1 MAGLGSYG
9 LESYY
14 LEEHFLIKEQLAEVI
29 TEALKSAKNSGVL
42 ALETIP
48 DVTLE
53 MPKSR
58 AHGDWAT
65 GVALG
70 LARTLGM
77 PPREVA
83 QIIVGLLPVGGDSMI
98 AKADIAGPGFINLT
112 LRPDWLGDILRRVEA
127 QGGRFGHSDTGAGQS
142 VVIEFVSTNPNGP
155 ITVAGGRNA
164 AIGDTIASLLT
175 ATGWKVS
182 REYYIN
188 DALNSVQMNNF
199 GKSVF
204 FRYRELLGH
213 PGEEW
218 DEMYRGE
225 YVADVA
231 REVLSQGTQY
241 ENADIDDPE
250 TTHIFRE
257 LSEAGMVAQQKLDLE
272 AFGVTFD
279 TWFSEATLHA
289 DGRVQSAIEEV
300 TRRGFT
306 YEKDGAL
313 WLKATEFGDDKDR
326 VLMRA
331 DGTPTYIAGDLAYH
345 KDKFDRG
352 FDRAINVWGADHAG
366 YVSRTKA
373 GIAALGY
380 DPNRLYVLLYQLV
393 NIVKDGEVVMS
404 SKRKG
409 NILELKADLIDEIGK
424 DAARFFFLMRSPHSA
439 LDIDINLAK
448 KTEKDNPVYYVQ
460 YAYARIAQAIQ
471 KAREEKGVAV
481 PPSAEADLSLLTED
495 TEVALIK
502 KLSELPDE
510 IALAATEYAPQ
521 RLVQYARDLAAVF
534 HSFYD
539 AGNRSPALRVV
550 CDDPETL
557 KARLVLVAATQT
569 VLRNTLALLGL
580 SAPERM

>member
-1 MAGLGSYG
+1 M
-9 LESYY
+9 
-14 LEEHFLIKEQLAEVI
+14 IKEQLAEVI
-29 TEALKSAKNSGVL
+29 LEALKIAKSNGTF
-42 ALETIP
+42 ALETLP
-48 DVTLE
+48 EVTLE
-53 MPKSR
+53 MPKSK

-77 PPREVA
+77 PSRDVA
-83 QIIVGLLPVGGDSMI
+83 ATIVSLLPIGGDSLI

-112 LRPDWLGDILRRVEA
+112 LRSDWLADILRRIEA
-127 QGGRFGHSDTGAGQS
+127 QGAAFGQSHSGAGLS
-142 VVIEFVSTNPNGP
+142 VVVEFVSTNPNGP

-164 AIGDTIASLLT
+164 AIGDTMASLLT
-175 ATGWKVS
+175 ATGFKVS

-213 PGEEW
+213 IGQEW

-231 REVLSQGTQY
+231 REVLEKDGTAY

-257 LSEAGMVAQQKLDLE
+257 LSEAGMIAQQKTDLE
-272 AFGVTFD
+272 AFGVVFD
-279 TWFSEATLHA
+279 TWFSESTLHS
-289 DGRVQSAIEEV
+289 DGRVKAAIDEV
-300 TRRGFT
+300 TSRGFT

-366 YVSRTKA
+366 YISRTKA

-409 NILELKADLIDEIGK
+409 NILELKADLIEEIGK
-424 DAARFFFLMRSPHSA
+424 DAARFFFLMRSPHST

-471 KAREEKGVAV
+471 KARDEKNVAV
-481 PPSAEADLSLLTED
+481 PLAADADLSLLTEE
-495 TEVALIK
+495 TEATLIK

-510 IALAATEYAPQ
+510 IALSAAEYAPQ

-557 KARLVLVAATQT
+557 KARLVLVSATQT
-569 VLRNTLALLGL
+569 VLRNTLSLLGL

>member
-1 MAGLGSYG
+1 M
-9 LESYY
+9 
-14 LEEHFLIKEQLAEVI
+14 IKEQLAELI
-29 TEALKSAKNSGVL
+29 TQALEDAKANGEL
-42 ALETIP
+42 ALDAMP
-48 DVTLE
+48 AVTLE
-53 MPKSR
+53 MPKQKS
-58 AHGDWAT
+58 HGDWAT
-65 GVALG
+65 SVALG

-77 PPREVA
+77 NPRDVA
-83 QIIVGLLPVGGDSMI
+83 EKIVGRLPVGGASII
-98 AKADIAGPGFINLT
+98 AAAEIAGPGFINLT
-112 LRPDWLGDILRRVEA
+112 LRPDWLADILRRVEA
-127 QGGRFGHSDTGAGQS
+127 AGADYGKTDTNAGKS
-142 VVIEFVSTNPNGP
+142 VVVEFVSTNPNGP

-164 AIGDTIASLLT
+164 ALGDTLASLLA
-175 ATGWKVS
+175 ATGYKVS

-199 GKSVF
+199 GLSVF

-213 PGEEW
+213 KDDEW
-218 DEMYRGE
+218 EEMYRGD
-225 YVADVA
+225 YITDVA
-231 REVLSQGTQY
+231 RRILDTHGAEF
-241 ENADIDDPE
+241 ENADRSDPQ
-250 TTHIFRE
+250 TVQTFRD
-257 LSEAGMVAQQKLDLE
+257 LSQDGMIAQQKTDLA

-289 DGRVQSAIEEV
+289 DGRVTDAIKTLTE
-300 TRRGFT
+300 RGYT

-313 WLKATEFGDDKDR
+313 WLKSTEFGDDKDR

-331 DGTPTYIAGDLAYH
+331 DGTATYIAGDVAYH

-352 FDRAINVWGADHAG
+352 FERAINVWGADHAG
-366 YVSRTKA
+366 YVARTKA
-373 GIAALGY
+373 SIAALGY
-380 DPNRLYVLLYQLV
+380 DPSRLYVLLYQLV
-393 NIVKDGEVVMS
+393 SIVKNGELVMS

-439 LDIDINLAK
+439 LDIDINLAR

-460 YAYARIAQAIQ
+460 YAHARIVQAIDR
-471 KAREEKGVAV
+471 AREEKGVSV
-481 PPSAEADLSLLTED
+481 PSAADADLSLLTED
-495 TEVALIK
+495 TETELIK
-502 KLSELPDE
+502 KLSELPQE
-510 IALAATEYAPQ
+510 IALSASEYAPQ

-557 KARLVLVAATQT
+557 KARLVLVHATQI
-569 VLRNTLALLGL
+569 VLRNTLSLLGL

>member
-1 MAGLGSYG
+1 M
-9 LESYY
+9 
-14 LEEHFLIKEQLAEVI
+14 IKEQLAEVI
-29 TEALKSAKNSGVL
+29 LEALKIAKTNGTL
-42 ALETIP
+42 ALESLPEII
-48 DVTLE
+48 LE

-70 LARTLGM
+70 LARTLGI
-77 PPREVA
+77 PPRDVA
-83 QIIVGLLPVGGDSMI
+83 VTIVSLLPIGGDSLI

-112 LRPDWLGDILRRVEA
+112 LRSDWLAAILRRIEA
-127 QGGRFGHSDTGAGQS
+127 QGPAFGQS
-142 VVIEFVSTNPNGP
+142 HTGDGQSIVIEFVSTNPNGP

-164 AIGDTIASLLT
+164 AIGDTMASLLT
-175 ATGWKVS
+175 ATGFKVS

-213 PGEEW
+213 GGQEW

-231 REVLSQGTQY
+231 REVLEKDGTAY
-241 ENADIDDPE
+241 ENADIDDPA

-257 LSEAGMVAQQKLDLE
+257 LSEAGMIAQQKTDLE
-272 AFGVTFD
+272 AFGVVFD
-279 TWFSEATLHA
+279 TWFSESTLHS
-289 DGRVQSAIEEV
+289 DGRVKSAIDEV
-300 TRRGFT
+300 TKRGFT

-409 NILELKADLIDEIGK
+409 NILELKADLIEEIGK
-424 DAARFFFLMRSPHSA
+424 DAARFFFLMRSPHST

-471 KAREEKGVAV
+471 KARDEKNIVV
-481 PPSAEADLSLLTED
+481 PLAADADLSLLTEE
-495 TEVALIK
+495 TEVTLIK

-510 IALAATEYAPQ
+510 IALSAAEYAPQ

-557 KARLVLVAATQT
+557 KARLVLVSAAQT
-569 VLRNTLALLGL
+569 VLRNTLTLLGL

>member
-1 MAGLGSYG
+1 M
-9 LESYY
+9 
-14 LEEHFLIKEQLAEVI
+14 IKEQLAEII
-29 TEALKSAKNSGVL
+29 TQALDAAKTSGDL

-48 DVTLE
+48 AVTLE
-53 MPKSR
+53 MPKQK

-77 PPREVA
+77 PPRDVA
-83 QIIVGLLPVGGDSMI
+83 ARIIGHLPIGDDALI
-98 AKADIAGPGFINLT
+98 AGAEIAGPGFINLR
-112 LRPDWLGDILRRVEA
+112 LRPDWLGDILTRIEA
-127 QGGRFGHSDTGAGQS
+127 QGAAYGRSGAGGGQKI
-142 VVIEFVSTNPNGP
+142 VVEFVSTNPNGP

-164 AIGDTIASLLT
+164 AIGDTLCALLAAVGNT
-175 ATGWKVS
+175 VS

-199 GKSVF
+199 GRSVF

-218 DEMYRGE
+218 EEMYRGD
-225 YVADVA
+225 YVLDVA
-231 REVLSQGTQY
+231 REVLASHG
-241 ENADIDDPE
+241 EEFVDADIDDPQ
-250 TTHIFRE
+250 TTRTFRD
-257 LSEAGMVAQQKLDLE
+257 LSEAGMIAQQKTDLE

-289 DGRVQSAIEEV
+289 DGRVAAAIQTLKE
-300 TRRGFT
+300 RGYT

-331 DGTPTYIAGDLAYH
+331 DGTPTYIAGDVAYH

-352 FDRAINVWGADHAG
+352 FDKAINVWGADHAG
-366 YVSRTKA
+366 YVARTKA
-373 GIAALGY
+373 SIAALGY
-380 DPNRLYVLLYQLV
+380 DPARLDVLLYQLV
-393 NIVKDGEVVMS
+393 SIVKGGEVVQS

-409 NILELKADLIDEIGK
+409 NILELKADLIDEIGR

-439 LDIDINLAK
+439 LEIDIDLAR

-460 YAYARIAQAIQ
+460 YAHARIVQAID
-471 KAREEKGVAV
+471 KARDEKGASV
-481 PPSAEADLSLLTED
+481 PAAGDADLSLLTEE
-495 TEVALIK
+495 TETDLIK
-502 KLSELPDE
+502 KLSELPAE
-510 IALAATEYAPQ
+510 VALAASEYAPQ
-521 RLVQYARDLAAVF
+521 RIVQYARDLAAVF

-550 CDDPETL
+550 CDDPELL
-557 KARLVLVAATQT
+557 KARLVLVHATQT
-569 VLRNTLALLGL
+569 VLRNVLSLLGL

>member
-1 MAGLGSYG
+1 M
-9 LESYY
+9 
-14 LEEHFLIKEQLAEVI
+14 IKEQLAEII
-29 TEALKSAKNSGVL
+29 TQALEAAKTSGDL

-53 MPKSR
+53 MPKQK

-70 LARTLGM
+70 LARTVGM
-77 PPREVA
+77 PPRDVA
-83 QIIVGLLPVGGDSMI
+83 ARIVSHLPIGDDALI
-98 AKADIAGPGFINLT
+98 AGAEIAGPGFINLR
-112 LRPDWLGDILRRVEA
+112 LRPDWLGDILKRVEA
-127 QGGRFGHSDTGAGQS
+127 QGENFGRSATGEGKKI
-142 VVIEFVSTNPNGP
+142 VVEFVSTNPNGP

-164 AIGDTIASLLT
+164 AIGDTLCSLLS
-175 ATGWKVS
+175 ATGNTVS

-199 GKSVF
+199 GRSVF
-204 FRYRELLGH
+204 TRYRQLLGH
-213 PGEEW
+213 NDAIGEE
-218 DEMYRGE
+218 MYGGD
-225 YVADVA
+225 YVVDVA
-231 REVLSQGTQY
+231 REVLAHHGDAY
-241 ENADIDDPE
+241 VNADINDPQ
-250 TTHIFRE
+250 TTRLFRD
-257 LSEAGMVAQQKLDLE
+257 LSEEGMIAQQKADLA

-289 DGRVQSAIEEV
+289 DGRVAAAIATLKE
-300 TRRGFT
+300 RGYT

-331 DGTPTYIAGDLAYH
+331 DGTPTYIAGDVAYH

-352 FDRAINVWGADHAG
+352 FDKAINVWGADHAG
-366 YVSRTKA
+366 YVARTKA
-373 GIAALGY
+373 SIAALGY
-380 DPNRLYVLLYQLV
+380 DPARLDVLLYQLV
-393 NIVKDGEVVMS
+393 SIVKDGEVVMS

-439 LDIDINLAK
+439 LEIDVDLAR

-460 YAYARIAQAIQ
+460 YAHARIVQAID
-471 KAREEKGVAV
+471 KARDEKGASV
-481 PPSAEADLSLLTED
+481 PAAGDADLSRLTEEGEAD
-495 TEVALIK
+495 LIK
-502 KLSELPDE
+502 KLSELPAE
-510 IALAATEYAPQ
+510 VALAASEYAPQ
-521 RLVQYARDLAAVF
+521 RIVQYARDLAAVF

-539 AGNRSPALRVV
+539 AGNRTPSLRVV

-557 KARLVLVAATQT
+557 KARLVLVHATQT
-569 VLRNTLALLGL
+569 VLRNVLSLLGL

>member
-1 MAGLGSYG
+1 M
-9 LESYY
+9 
-14 LEEHFLIKEQLAEVI
+14 IKEQLAEVI
-29 TEALKSAKNSGVL
+29 SDALKIAKTNGTL
-42 ALETIP
+42 ALETLPEVI
-48 DVTLE
+48 LE

-77 PPREVA
+77 PPRDVA
-83 QIIVGLLPVGGDSMI
+83 ATIVGLLPIGGDSLI

-112 LRPDWLGDILRRVEA
+112 LRSDWLADILRRIEA
-127 QGGRFGHSDTGAGQS
+127 QGPAFGQSHTGAGQS
-142 VVIEFVSTNPNGP
+142 IVIEFVSTNPNGP

-164 AIGDTIASLLT
+164 AIGDTMASLLS
-175 ATGWKVS
+175 ATGYRVS

-213 PGEEW
+213 SGQEW

-231 REVLSQGTQY
+231 REVLEKDGTAY
-241 ENADIDDPE
+241 ENADIDDPQ
-250 TTHIFRE
+250 TTHTFRE
-257 LSEAGMVAQQKLDLE
+257 LSEAGMIAQQKTDLE
-272 AFGVTFD
+272 AFGVVFD
-279 TWFSEATLHA
+279 TWFSESTLHS
-289 DGRVQSAIEEV
+289 DGRVKAAIDEV

-366 YVSRTKA
+366 YISRTKA

-409 NILELKADLIDEIGK
+409 NILELKADLIEEIGK
-424 DAARFFFLMRSPHSA
+424 DAARFFFLMRSPHST

-471 KAREEKGVAV
+471 KAFDEKNIPV
-481 PPSAEADLSLLTED
+481 PLAADADLSLLTED
-495 TEVALIK
+495 TEATLIK

-510 IALAATEYAPQ
+510 ISLSATEYAPQ

-557 KARLVLVAATQT
+557 KARLVLVSAAQT
-569 VLRNTLALLGL
+569 VLRNTLTLLGL

>member
-1 MAGLGSYG
+1 M
-9 LESYY
+9 
-14 LEEHFLIKEQLAEVI
+14 IKEQLAEVI
-29 TEALKSAKNSGVL
+29 SDALKIAKTNGTL
-42 ALETIP
+42 ALETLP
-48 DVTLE
+48 EVVLE

-77 PPREVA
+77 PPRDVA
-83 QIIVGLLPVGGDSMI
+83 ATIVGLLPIGGDSLI

-112 LRPDWLGDILRRVEA
+112 LRSDWLADILRRIEA
-127 QGGRFGHSDTGAGQS
+127 QGAAFGQSHTGAGQS
-142 VVIEFVSTNPNGP
+142 IVIEFVSTNPNGP

-164 AIGDTIASLLT
+164 AIGDTMASLLS
-175 ATGWKVS
+175 ATGYRVS

-213 PGEEW
+213 SGQEW

-231 REVLSQGTQY
+231 REVLEKDGTAY
-241 ENADIDDPE
+241 ENADIDDPQ
-250 TTHIFRE
+250 TTHTFRE
-257 LSEAGMVAQQKLDLE
+257 LSEAGMIAQQKTDLE
-272 AFGVTFD
+272 AFGVVFD
-279 TWFSEATLHA
+279 TWFSESTLHS
-289 DGRVQSAIEEV
+289 DGRVKAAIDEV

-366 YVSRTKA
+366 YISRTKA

-409 NILELKADLIDEIGK
+409 NILELKADLIEEIGK
-424 DAARFFFLMRSPHSA
+424 DAARFFFLMRSPHST

-471 KAREEKGVAV
+471 KAFDEKNV
-481 PPSAEADLSLLTED
+481 PVPLAADADLSLLTED
-495 TEVALIK
+495 TEATLIK

-510 IALAATEYAPQ
+510 ISLSATEYAPQ

-539 AGNRSPALRVV
+539 GGNRSPALRVV

-557 KARLVLVAATQT
+557 KARLVLVSATQT
-569 VLRNTLALLGL
+569 VLRNTLTLLGL

>member
-1 MAGLGSYG
+1 M
-9 LESYY
+9 
-14 LEEHFLIKEQLAEVI
+14 IKEQLAEVI
-29 TEALKSAKNSGVL
+29 LEALEIAKSNGTL
-42 ALETIP
+42 ALETLP
-48 DVTLE
+48 EVTLE
-53 MPKSR
+53 MPKSK

-77 PPREVA
+77 PPRDVA
-83 QIIVGLLPVGGDSMI
+83 ATIVSLLPIGGNSLI

-112 LRPDWLGDILRRVEA
+112 LRSDWLADILRRIEV
-127 QGGRFGHSDTGAGQS
+127 QGAAFGQS
-142 VVIEFVSTNPNGP
+142 HSGEGLSVVVEFVSTNPNGP

-164 AIGDTIASLLT
+164 AIGDTMASLLT
-175 ATGWKVS
+175 ATGFKVS

-213 PGEEW
+213 SGQEW

-231 REVLSQGTQY
+231 REVLEKDGTAY

-250 TTHIFRE
+250 TTHIFRD
-257 LSEAGMVAQQKLDLE
+257 LSEAGMIAQQKTDLE
-272 AFGVTFD
+272 AFGVVFD
-279 TWFSEATLHA
+279 TWFSESTLHS
-289 DGRVQSAIEEV
+289 DGRVKAAIDEV
-300 TRRGFT
+300 TSRGFT

-366 YVSRTKA
+366 YISRTKA

-409 NILELKADLIDEIGK
+409 NILELKADLIEEIGK
-424 DAARFFFLMRSPHSA
+424 DAARFFFLMRSPHST

-471 KAREEKGVAV
+471 KARDEKNVAV
-481 PPSAEADLSLLTED
+481 PLAADADLSLLTEE
-495 TEVALIK
+495 TEATLIK

-510 IALAATEYAPQ
+510 IALSAAEYAPQ

-557 KARLVLVAATQT
+557 KARLVLVSATQT
-569 VLRNTLALLGL
+569 VLRNTLSLLGL

>member
-1 MAGLGSYG
+1 M
-9 LESYY
+9 
-14 LEEHFLIKEQLAEVI
+14 IKEQLAEVI
-29 TEALKSAKNSGVL
+29 TEALKFAKTNGDL
-42 ALETIP
+42 PLETIP
-48 DVTLE
+48 DVALE

-77 PPREVA
+77 PPRDVA
-83 QIIVGLLPVGGDSMI
+83 QKIVAALPVGGESLI

-127 QGGRFGHSDTGAGQS
+127 QGAAFGQSEGGTGQS

-164 AIGDTIASLLT
+164 AIGDTIASLLI
-175 ATGWKVS
+175 ATGSHVS

-213 PGEEW
+213 AGQEW

-231 REVLSQGTQY
+231 REVLAAQGRAY
-241 ENADIDDPE
+241 ETADIDAPE

-257 LSEAGMVAQQKLDLE
+257 LSEAGMIAQQKSDLE
-272 AFGVTFD
+272 AFGVHFD

-300 TRRGFT
+300 SRRGFT

-313 WLKATEFGDDKDR
+313 WLKATAFGDDKDR
-326 VLMRA
+326 VLLRA

-373 GIAALGY
+373 GLAALGY
-380 DPNRLYVLLYQLV
+380 DPARLYVLLYQLV
-393 NIVKDGEVVMS
+393 SIVKDGEVVMS

-424 DAARFFFLMRSPHSA
+424 DAARFFFLMRSPHST

-460 YAYARIAQAIQ
+460 YASARIAQAIQ
-471 KAREEKGVAV
+471 KAREEKGIAV
-481 PPSAEADLSLLTED
+481 PAAADADLSLLTED
-495 TEVALIK
+495 TEVDLIK

-521 RLVQYARDLAAVF
+521 RIVQYARDLAAVF

-550 CDDPETL
+550 CEDPETL
-557 KARLVLVAATQT
+557 KARLVLVAAAQT
-569 VLRNTLALLGL
+569 VFRNTLALLGV

>member
-1 MAGLGSYG
+1 M
-9 LESYY
+9 
-14 LEEHFLIKEQLAEVI
+14 IKEQLAEII
-29 TEALKSAKNSGVL
+29 TDALKAAQASGDL

-48 DVTLE
+48 EVVLE
-53 MPKSR
+53 MPKQK

-70 LARTLGM
+70 LARIVGT

-83 QIIVGLLPVGGDSMI
+83 AKIISHLPIGDDALI
-98 AKADIAGPGFINLT
+98 AGAEIAGPGFINLR

-127 QGGRFGHSDTGAGQS
+127 QGENYGRSDTGGGKRI
-142 VVIEFVSTNPNGP
+142 VVEFVSTNPNGP

-164 AIGDTIASLLT
+164 AIGDTLCSLLT
-175 ATGWKVS
+175 AAGNAVS

-199 GKSVF
+199 GRSVF

-218 DEMYRGE
+218 EEMYRGD
-225 YVADVA
+225 YVLDVA
-231 REVLSQGTQY
+231 REVLALHG
-241 ENADIDDPE
+241 EAFVGADIDDPQ
-250 TTHIFRE
+250 TTRTFRD
-257 LSEAGMVAQQKLDLE
+257 LSEQGMIAQQKADLA

-289 DGRVQSAIEEV
+289 DGRVARAIESIKE
-300 TRRGFT
+300 RGYT

-313 WLKATEFGDDKDR
+313 WFKSTAFGDDKDR
-326 VLMRA
+326 VLIRS
-331 DGTPTYIAGDLAYH
+331 DGTPTYMTGDLAYS
-345 KDKFDRG
+345 KDKLDRG

-366 YVSRTKA
+366 YVARTKA
-373 GIAALGY
+373 SLAALGY
-380 DPNRLYVLLYQLV
+380 DPARLDVLLYQLV
-393 NIVKDGEVVMS
+393 SIVKNGEVVMS

-424 DAARFFFLMRSPHSA
+424 DAARFFFLMRSPNSA
-439 LDIDINLAK
+439 LEIDVDLAR

-460 YAYARIAQAIQ
+460 YAHARIVQAID
-471 KAREEKGVAV
+471 KALAEKGASV
-481 PPSAEADLSLLTED
+481 PTAGEADLSLLTEE
-495 TEVALIK
+495 TETDLIK
-502 KLSELPDE
+502 KLSELPNE
-510 IALAATEYAPQ
+510 VVLAAGEYAPQ
-521 RLVQYARDLAAVF
+521 RIVQYARDLAAVF

-539 AGNRSPALRVV
+539 AGNRTPALRVV
-550 CDDPETL
+550 CDDPETM
-557 KARLVLVAATQT
+557 KARLVLVHATQT
-569 VLRNTLALLGL
+569 VLRNVLALLGL